1 VFLFFKEEKMSL
13 TTSEKFSC
21 PYCMVINGI
30 EIDEENDLN
39 QQQIVDCQIC
49 CSPIEVV
56 VTAGINDKFN
66 IIATTD
72 SE

>member
-1 VFLFFKEEKMSL
+1 
-13 TTSEKFSC
+13 
-21 PYCMVINGI
+21 MVINDI

-56 VTAGINDKFN
+56 ITAGMDGQFN
-66 IIATTD
+66 IMATTD

>member
-1 VFLFFKEEKMSL
+1 
-13 TTSEKFSC
+13 
-21 PYCMVINGI
+21 MVINDI

-49 CSPIEVV
+49 CSPIEIY
-56 VTAGINDKFN
+56 VTGGFGEKFN

-72 SE
+72 NE

>member
-1 VFLFFKEEKMSL
+1 
-13 TTSEKFSC
+13 
-21 PYCMVINGI
+21 MVINNF

-56 VTAGINDKFN
+56 VTAGIDGQFD

>member
-1 VFLFFKEEKMSL
+1 
-13 TTSEKFSC
+13 
-21 PYCMVINGI
+21 MVTNDI
-30 EIDEENDLN
+30 EIDEDNDLG

-49 CSPIEVV
+49 CSPIEII
-56 VTAGINDKFN
+56 VTEDMRGHFN

>member
-1 VFLFFKEEKMSL
+1 
-13 TTSEKFSC
+13 
-21 PYCMVINGI
+21 MVINDI

-49 CSPIEVV
+49 CSPIEIT
-56 VTAGINDKFN
+56 VTTGIHDRFN

>member
-1 VFLFFKEEKMSL
+1 MSL
-13 TTSEKFSC
+13 TASAAFSC
-21 PYCMVINGI
+21 PYCMVTNDI
-30 EIDEENDLN
+30 EIDEDNDLG

-49 CSPIEVV
+49 CSPIEII
-56 VTAGINDKFN
+56 VTADMRGHFN

>member
-1 VFLFFKEEKMSL
+1 MSL
-13 TTSEKFSC
+13 IFSAEFSC
-21 PYCMVINGI
+21 PYCMVTNDIQ
-30 EIDEENDLN
+30 IDEENDVN

-49 CSPIEVV
+49 CSPIEVF
-56 VTAGINDKFN
+56 VTTGIHDKFN